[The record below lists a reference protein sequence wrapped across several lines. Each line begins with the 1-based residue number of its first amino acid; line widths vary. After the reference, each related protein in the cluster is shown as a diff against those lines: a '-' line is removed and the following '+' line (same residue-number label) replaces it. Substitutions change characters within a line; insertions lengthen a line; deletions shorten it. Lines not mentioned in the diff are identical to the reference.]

1 MIWSGLLIYWAYTP
15 YRLGGIHFFP
25 NWAYS
30 TFNMDHRLAE
40 GMALH
45 FVIMWAFAANGF
57 AYVLYTGVSGEWRYL
72 VPRSASVFSG
82 SLRVVAYDLGLS
94 KQKPAQDKY
103 NDAQKLSYTMI
114 VLMGAASLFTGLSI
128 YKPVQFAWATALCG
142 GYQNARAI
150 HFALTIGYVL
160 FFVVHIAQ
168 VARAGWKNFASMVMG
183 YEETAPEAPIS
194 HE

>member
-1 MIWSGLLIYWAYTP
+1 MPVVKLKHLVAIRWFHWINFPLLALMIWSGLLIYWAYTP

-72 VPRSASVFSG
+72 VPRSASV
-82 SLRVVAYDLGLS
+82 
-94 KQKPAQDKY
+94 
-103 NDAQKLSYTMI
+103 
-114 VLMGAASLFTGLSI
+114 
-128 YKPVQFAWATALCG
+128 
-142 GYQNARAI
+142 
-150 HFALTIGYVL
+150 
-160 FFVVHIAQ
+160 
-168 VARAGWKNFASMVMG
+168 
-183 YEETAPEAPIS
+183 
-194 HE
+194 